1 MWWMHLGW
9 TVTYMICQL
18 SEVHVMH
25 DAFGP
30 MQWGGQSVKLPA
42 HVARLEWTLVA
53 LIAVVLIKGIRWVEL
68 SGAPLK
74 I

>member
-53 LIAVVLIKGIRWVEL
+53 LPHR
-68 SGAPLK
+68 SGVN
-74 I
+74 

>member
-1 MWWMHLGW
+1 MMLLAQCNG
-9 TVTYMICQL
+9 VGSQ
-18 SEVHVMH
+18 
-25 DAFGP
+25 
-30 MQWGGQSVKLPA
+30 LPA